1 MEVSRIDKRAL
12 LARVNRRLLKQRGE
26 WMFRI
31 RGQAAEPRWFIV
43 DLKQSTVTH
52 SKDDLLA
59 CARRLGAIRPEEEV
73 AVQ

>member
-1 MEVSRIDKRAL
+1 MMEPSVVDKRAL
-12 LARVNRRLLKQRGE
+12 LARVNRRLMPQGRR
-26 WMFRI
+26 MFRV
-31 RGQAAEPRWFIV
+31 RGAAEPRWFIV

-59 CARRLGAIRPEEEV
+59 CARRLNAIRPEEEV